1 MLVSGGGTQDK
12 SIKVWNTNDG
22 SLLKSIDTEAQ
33 VCNLNFSAD
42 GKNFISTHGYSLNSA
57 IIWDVKTMKEERSL
71 YGHSSRV
78 IYMSMSPNGEDIVTG
93 AADETLRF
101 WHVFN
106 NQKKITDNQEYR

>member
-12 SIKVWNTNDG
+12 SIKLWNTNDG
-22 SLLKSIDTEAQ
+22 TLINSIDTDAQ
-33 VCNLNFSAD
+33 VCNLCFSND

-57 IIWDVKTMKEERSL
+57 IVWDVKTFKQQRNL
-71 YGHSSRV
+71 LGHSSRV
-78 IYMSMSPNGEDIVTG
+78 IYMSISPNGEDIVTG

-106 NQKKITDNQEYR
+106 NQKVKVDNEE